1 MSRTRVNLYHESM
14 KRNVWV
20 IGFIILSLILIR
32 HLYLYHTGD
41 IKVFLLW
48 LKGNLG
54 WEAALMAGIVY
65 VILLSIPFF
74 PGVELAWMVILL
86 FGKDAVIMI
95 YLLTLIGLGLS
106 FGFGRWFEK
115 SWLTKSLD
123 IPKLKENLKKRTEWT
138 KKRIADR
145 LPVSLLKKQSNPF
158 LFNSRYFIIAIL
170 INLPGNTIIGGGGG
184 IALLCGMNRSF
195 SWKGFIL
202 TIAIASSPIPLLLL
216 FGMIQ
221 IETLLS

>member
-1 MSRTRVNLYHESM
+1 MLQPRASLNYESM
-14 KRNVWV
+14 KRNTWV

-41 IKVFLLW
+41 IKELLIW
-48 LKGNLG
+48 MKGNLG
-54 WEAALMAGIVY
+54 WKAALVAGIVY

-74 PGVELAWMVILL
+74 PGIELAWMVILL

-123 IPKLKENLKKRTEWT
+123 IPKLKENLKKRTEST
-138 KKRIADR
+138 KKLIKDR
-145 LPVSLLKKQSNPF
+145 LPVSLLKKQSNLF
-158 LFNSRYFIIAIL
+158 LVNSHYFILAIL

-202 TIAIASSPIPLLLL
+202 TIAIASAPIPALLF

-221 IETLLS
+221 IEALQS

>member
-1 MSRTRVNLYHESM
+1 MQRFKDNPFKSPLQMLRTRAYINYEIM
-14 KRNVWV
+14 KRNTWV
-20 IGFIILSLILIR
+20 IGLIILSLILIR

-41 IKVFLLW
+41 IKELLLW

-54 WEAALMAGIVY
+54 WKAALMAGIVY

-74 PGVELAWMVILL
+74 PGVELAWMVIFL

-123 IPKLKENLKKRTEWT
+123 IPKLKENFKKRTEST
-138 KKRIADR
+138 KKRIKDR
-145 LPVSLLKKQSNPF
+145 LPDSLLKKQSNLF
-158 LFNSRYFIIAIL
+158 LVNSRYFILAIL
-170 INLPGNTIIGGGGG
+170 IS
-184 IALLCGMNRSF
+184 LLCGMNRSF

-202 TIAIASSPIPLLLL
+202 TIAIASSPIPALLF